1 MSKITIKQQL
11 VPKMRLSLIL
21 LFAVLASVIYLVI
34 GHPKTSSAATGC
46 TALPT
51 TKGAVVVS
59 SVSVPT
65 TGTYHVWSHIKT
77 ADTTNNSF
85 LFQTDNNCNINIGDS
100 ASIAANTWT
109 WVDYR
114 DGNTATKADVSLSA
128 GTHPM
133 EIAGRE
139 DNVLVDRILCISD
152 TCVPTSTGDNCVIA
166 SDTTPPTVSLT
177 APAAGVTVSG
187 SSVAVTANASDDT
200 GVVGVQFKID
210 GNNLNSEDV
219 TSPYATTL
227 DTTTVANGSHTITA
241 TARDI
246 AGHSTTSASVS
257 FTVDNGSVLKIGET
271 TITAGAD
278 SGNANRLIAQQA
290 TLGQSATIQ
299 SMSFYVVNP
308 AGNLRLGIYDA
319 SGPSGGPGVKKAET
333 AQITPLAGWNTAN
346 VVTQVSLPA
355 GSYWLAY
362 LPSDNNLSFRNSS
375 STTTPSRF
383 YTFTYGTM
391 PSTFSTTTSTTPSHW
406 SLYATLS
413 LSSATDTTP
422 PTVSIASPASGVTV
436 SGTSVAVSA
445 NASDNV
451 GVAGVQFKLDG
462 VNLSAEDTASPYSIT
477 WDTSAVS
484 NGTHALT
491 AVARD
496 AAGLTTT
503 STSVSVTVNNVAAAK
518 SGDINGDNSVN
529 ITDLS
534 LLLSSYNQNVT
545 QCTTNAALKCDLS
558 SPGDGVVNIFDL
570 SILLSHYG
578 T

>member
-139 DNVLVDRILCISD
+139 DNVLVDRILLISD

-529 ITDLS
+529 ITD
-534 LLLSSYNQNVT
+534 QNVT